1 MGMKSILVT
10 GKKDD
15 FESRIE
21 KKLLFYPSK
30 VIGCFMTRS
39 EVKLAHALWV
49 SLSLDRRLAYRP
61 RTHCFSSAE
70 TTFHATDH
78 GAKCDLEGSF
88 LPFAGF

>member
-1 MGMKSILVT
+1 
-10 GKKDD
+10 
-15 FESRIE
+15 
-21 KKLLFYPSK
+21 
-30 VIGCFMTRS
+30 MTRS

-49 SLSLDRRLAYRP
+49 FFLVRPEAYRP

-70 TTFHATDH
+70 TTFHTTDH